1 MIKRKVLLFAAL
13 VFAINIYAQDEKLVS
28 LTTIGTGK
36 TLEEAKLNSY
46 RNAIEQAFGA
56 FISSETKILN
66 DAILKDE
73 IVSLTNGNISKV
85 ENIADVKDRDN
96 TWAST
101 NRVTVSMN
109 VLSKFVQ
116 NKGYESNFDG
126 ASFSYNVKLMTLNER
141 AEEKTVENIMS
152 MFDKILVSI
161 FDYEIET
168 KEPVLA
174 GNKYKI
180 ELLIKVKT
188 NDNYNI
194 AHNYLIKSL
203 KAIQPSVEEEK
214 SYTKLGKYL
223 KKVKIGDESFLF
235 RSNSSAGYVIA
246 HLLKYGSERS
256 GVNLLDQFII
266 SDGLIYSN
274 YGNLVGKFTNWEYDK
289 ELPEGIL
296 KKGLLPFGEKWY
308 YPFNQETSPSLFN
321 KPRTSS
327 SRDIQYYEVFYSGSV
342 IYERKFNL
350 FYDLSTL
357 NEVKK
362 ITIKPKEK

>member
-1 MIKRKVLLFAAL
+1 MKRTLFLLIIFTTIFQSFGQETKE
-13 VFAINIYAQDEKLVS
+13 VT

-46 RNAIEQAFGA
+46 RSAIEQAFGA

-66 DAILKDE
+66 DAVLKDE

-85 ENIADVKDRDN
+85 ENIADIKDKDN

-101 NRVTVSMN
+101 NKVTVSMN

-152 MFDKILVSI
+152 MFDKILVNI

-168 KEPVLA
+168 KEPVFA
-174 GNKYKI
+174 GNNYKI

-188 NDNYNI
+188 NDNYDI
-194 AHNYLIKSL
+194 AFKYLINSL
-203 KAIQPSVEEEK
+203 KATQASVEEEK
-214 SYTKLGKYL
+214 SYIKLGKYL
-223 KKVKIGDESFLF
+223 KKVKIGDQSFLF
-235 RSNSSAGYVIA
+235 RSNRSAGYLTA
-246 HLLKYGSERS
+246 QLLKYGSARS
-256 GVNLLDQFII
+256 GFNLLDKFII
-266 SDGLIYSN
+266 SDGIVYSN
-274 YGNLVGKFTNWEYDK
+274 YGNLEGKFTNWEYGK

-296 KKGLLPFGEKWY
+296 KRGLLPFSEKWY
-308 YPFNQETSPSLFN
+308 YPFDQETSPSLFN
-321 KPRTSS
+321 KPSTMS
-327 SRDIQYYEVFYSGSV
+327 SRDIQYYAASSGSV
-342 IYERKFNL
+342 IYERKYNL
-350 FYDLSTL
+350 FYDESRISQI
-357 NEVKK
+357 KK
-362 ITIKPKEK
+362 ITIKTQEK